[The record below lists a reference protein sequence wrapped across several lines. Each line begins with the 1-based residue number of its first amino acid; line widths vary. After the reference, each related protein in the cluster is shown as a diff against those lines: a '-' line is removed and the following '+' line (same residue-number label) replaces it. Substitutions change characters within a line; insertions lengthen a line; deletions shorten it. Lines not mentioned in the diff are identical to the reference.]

1 MPDMTADLMFE
12 VLKSIQARL
21 TQVDGKID
29 EMKQEMLALR
39 TSQNAARQEITSV
52 FQEISG
58 VHATLVR
65 HEGRLDRIERRLEL
79 HDALCG
85 EVGPASQPSNAAEA
99 PVERDARNQHQ
110 AQHGIIAV
118 VPLELRHVL
127 EVHAVDAG

>member
-1 MPDMTADLMFE
+1 MPDVTAELMFE

-21 TQVDGKID
+21 AQVDGKID

-65 HEGRLDRIERRLEL
+65 HEGRLDRIEQRLQL
-79 HDALCG
+79 SDAS
-85 EVGPASQPSNAAEA
+85 V
-99 PVERDARNQHQ
+99 R
-110 AQHGIIAV
+110 
-118 VPLELRHVL
+118 
-127 EVHAVDAG
+127 